1 MFIEIH
7 PNQDRGGP
15 VGLTPMIRSR
25 FWETLSEPES
35 QKYFGIIKISP
46 KFGQH
51 ETDSGQDV

>member
-7 PNQDRGGP
+7 PNQDREGP
-15 VGLTPMIRSR
+15 VGPTPMIRSR
-25 FWETLSEPES
+25 FWETLPEPES
-35 QKYFGIIKISP
+35 QTHYRNIKISL